1 MKIIVSD
8 TSIIQLL
15 NRAAKPLA
23 DFLGENLPEV
33 DEDWWNYLV
42 LNSLPDYAKRN
53 VDPEN
58 GSLYDLDIAALL
70 KVFDAN
76 WSSLS
81 SVKKLNYVLRNY
93 IKEMQSI
100 RNDWAHQTL
109 DGIPDE
115 KIERHLSTLYLLC
128 KEINADEAFLSEIND
143 ARTIIL
149 SKALGVPLSPEIT
162 ERKTQKEK
170 NNPDNARSI
179 ISVGTL
185 IRIKTNPSQQGVVM
199 GVSTGGKEPRYNIFI
214 NNKNQQ
220 YYHSQ
225 IEAVQIRE
233 ENTSVSLDEFN
244 AYLTATQIS
253 NPNSQTLYSLNS
265 AKIDFIPHQFRP
277 VLKFIKSDRPRLLIA
292 DGVGVGKTIE
302 AGLILKELE
311 ARNNAQSVL
320 IICPKPLVTER
331 KWQDEMKIRFGE
343 GFTSLDGK
351 SFRQAIIDA
360 SLDEWD
366 MGKYGK
372 IIVPYSL
379 FTEDKLKKCKTF
391 PGLLNLEIPPKF
403 DLVIVDEAHHIR
415 NSDTFAYEAV
425 KFFVNNAEAAVFLT
439 ATPIQ
444 MGTQDLFTLL
454 NLLRPDL
461 VSDMNVFNSISEPNP
476 YINDAISEIRGHK
489 ENWMEKTRSKLELA
503 AKTSWGQIIY
513 PANPVF
519 IKVMELLAKSSLTD
533 EERITLLTDVES
545 LHTFS
550 SILNRT
556 RRRDIGEY
564 AVRKTVTISTPFTP
578 EQKVVYDEILN
589 IQAEILSKINP
600 DTPVGFMMNTIQ
612 RRAASCLPGIVPF
625 LEDILTC
632 HLDEYDFVESEY
644 YNEIGNFDIS
654 PIRERINEIIKSAK
668 KLPSDDAK
676 YDEMLRVLRE
686 KQNQH
691 PNKVM
696 IFSTFRH
703 TLTYLANKMF
713 DDGFRVG
720 MIHGGIKDEDR
731 RYLRERFSLSKD
743 DADALDVLL
752 FSEVGCEGLDYQF
765 CNCMINYDLP
775 WNPMKIEQRIGR
787 IDRTGQ
793 KSESVSIFNQITP
806 ETVDA
811 DIYERCLLRI
821 GVFEESIGGS
831 EEILGDITKE
841 MHEIGDNFRLS
852 EEEKRDRLGQLADN
866 TIRKYVEQEKLAV
879 EQAEL
884 FGLNLP
890 KMQMEKEIEDA
901 TSFWLSPQSL
911 ENLIR
916 IYFKKRF
923 DSENEFIVGEKSSKK
938 LRMNADH
945 RAMLLEDFKNL
956 PQNSGYKLWKKWLEG
971 KDKEHSMYYPVYFD
985 SESSLDGEGD
995 LITPV
1000 HPLIK
1005 QAVSYLKRD
1014 EDVSTKFS
1022 VTDSEVPAGEYTFAI
1037 YLWNYSGVH
1046 QNQMIMPISENEL
1059 VSEKLFDYIKNGVS
1073 ESQQVVLDPDVI
1085 EKLEN
1090 VHYKH
1095 WIGESEKHKRRNSE
1109 IIGYKKASLKRSYG
1123 ARLANLSNQID
1134 AARDEHIRRMKNDE
1148 SKNVRG
1154 EFDKKMEELEKSE
1167 SLADLTSSPIGYGI
1181 VEVR

>member
-1 MKIIVSD
+1 MNQ
-8 TSIIQLL
+8 TSFIQLL

-23 DFLGENLPEV
+23 DFLGDNLPEV

-76 WSSLS
+76 WNSLS
-81 SVKKLNYVLRNY
+81 SVIKLNYVLRNY
-93 IKEMQSI
+93 IKEMQGI

-109 DGIPDE
+109 DGISDE

-128 KEINADEAFLSEIND
+128 KEINADESFLSEIND

-149 SKALGVPLSPEIT
+149 SKELGVPLFPEIN
-162 ERKTQKEK
+162 ESKTQTEEGNPK
-170 NNPDNARSI
+170 NASSN

-185 IRIKTNPSQQGVVM
+185 IRIKANHSQQGVVM
-199 GVSTGGKEPRYNIFI
+199 GVSTVGKEPRYNIFI

-225 IEAVQIRE
+225 IETVEKTE
-233 ENTSVSLDEFN
+233 ENESVSLEEFN
-244 AYLTATQIS
+244 AYLTATQIN

-331 KWQDEMKIRFGE
+331 KWEDEMKIRFGE

-366 MGKYGK
+366 MVKYGK

-425 KFFVNNAEAAVFLT
+425 KYFVNNAEAAVFLT

-461 VSDMNVFNSISEPNP
+461 VSDLNVFNSMSEPNP
-476 YINDAISEIRGHK
+476 FINGAISDIRGHK
-489 ENWMEKTRSKLELA
+489 DNWMEKTKSQLELA

-519 IKVMELLAKSSLTD
+519 IKVMELLEKTSLTD
-533 EERITLLTDVES
+533 EERITLLTDIES

-578 EQKVVYDEILN
+578 EQKAVYDEILN

-612 RRAASCLPGIVPF
+612 RRAASCLPGIIPF
-625 LEDILTC
+625 LDDILTC
-632 HLDEYDFVESEY
+632 HLDEYDFIESGC
-644 YNEIGNFDIS
+644 YNEVGNFDIS
-654 PIRERINEIIKSAK
+654 PIRGRINEIMISAK

-676 YDEMLRVLRE
+676 YDEMLRVLKE
-686 KQNQH
+686 KQNQN

-713 DDGFRVG
+713 DAGFRVG

-731 RYLRERFSLSKD
+731 RYLRERFKLPKE

-765 CNCMINYDLP
+765 CDCMINYDLP

-831 EEILGDITKE
+831 EEILGEITKV
-841 MHEIGDNFRLS
+841 MNEIGDNFRLT
-852 EEEKRDRLGQLADN
+852 EDEKREKLGQLADN

-879 EQAEL
+879 EQSEL

-901 TSFWLSPQSL
+901 TSFWLSPESL

-923 DSENEFIVGEKSSKK
+923 DSENEFIVGEKSPKK
-938 LRMNADH
+938 LRVNADY
-945 RAMLLEDFKNL
+945 RAILLEDFKKL
-956 PQNSGYKLWKKWLEG
+956 PQKSGYKSWKKWLDG
-971 KDKEHSMYYPVYFD
+971 KDKEHSTYYTVYFD

-1014 EDVSTKFS
+1014 EDVSTRFY
-1022 VTDSEVPAGEYTFAI
+1022 VTDSEVPAGEYPFAV

-1046 QNQMIMPISENEL
+1046 KNQMMMSISENEL
-1059 VSEKLFDYIKNGVS
+1059 VSEKLFDYIKNGVCD
-1073 ESQQVVLDPDVI
+1073 SQHVVLDPDVI
-1085 EKLEN
+1085 EKLDN
-1090 VHYKH
+1090 VHYTH
-1095 WIGESEKHKRRNSE
+1095 WVVESEEHKRKNSE
-1109 IIGYKKASLKRSYG
+1109 FIGYKKESLKRSYG
-1123 ARLANLSNQID
+1123 ARLANLLDQID

-1148 SKNVRG
+1148 SKNVKS
-1154 EFDKKMEELEKSE
+1154 EFDKKMEELEMSE
-1167 SLADLTSSPIGYGI
+1167 SLADLLFNPVGYGI